1 MIVIKQDLKWEMA
14 RICVDDHAQDGLE
27 RGTLVRILYRWEE
40 NLSPDDPSLGKI
52 VKVEVKSLIP
62 PYVSKIIDGADVA

>member
-1 MIVIKQDLKWEMA
+1 MGIIKGNLRWEITT
-14 RICVDDHAQDGLE
+14 ICVDHHAQDGLE

>member
-1 MIVIKQDLKWEMA
+1 MDIIKQNLRYEMA
-14 RICVDDHAQDGLE
+14 KICVDHHAQDGLE
-27 RGTLVRILYRWEE
+27 RGTLVQILYRWEE
-40 NLSPDDPSLGKI
+40 NLSQDDPSLGKI

>member
-1 MIVIKQDLKWEMA
+1 MDIFKQNLRYEMA
-14 RICVDDHAQDGLE
+14 KICVDHHAQDGLE
-27 RGTLVRILYRWEE
+27 RGTLVQILYRWEE
-40 NLSPDDPSLGKI
+40 NLSQDDPSLGKI

>member
-27 RGTLVRILYRWEE
+27 RGTLVQILYRWEE
-40 NLSPDDPSLGKI
+40 DLFPDDPTLGKI
-52 VKVEVKSLIP
+52 VKVKVKSLMP
-62 PYVSKIIDGADVA
+62 PYVAKSMDGADLA